1 MIPTAAASPEATRRQ
16 SARLS
21 VAYVYR
27 RFSRSGSIAS
37 LYART
42 AELLSQDVDLT
53 SVCSTRGRAQTDA
66 PIRFLD
72 VEPAL
77 SGSGRITF
85 AIECSSFA
93 RRATRAI
100 LGHPGPF
107 DVVHSEGF
115 ACLWADVVSV
125 HAVRRAEVKHYFDHV
140 EPGARLRRHLSPRVF
155 RPQVQVVL
163 GIERKLFRSPAP
175 LVICPSARVKDDL
188 ASCHGVPGELVEVV
202 PYGVDVAGFRPD
214 PGVRRRV
221 RERMGAGD
229 DTTVVLAVADDF
241 ERKGIARLI
250 EALGR
255 ATTRA
260 ELWVIGGDDSRHYVR
275 LAESAGVADRV
286 HYVGRQPP
294 RTFRVGTPDPTSWP
308 SSAGRTAGPFS
319 SSKGWRRVAPC

>member
-1 MIPTAAASPEATRRQ
+1 MTPTTAASPEATRRQ
-16 SARLS
+16 SGRLG

-77 SGSGRITF
+77 SGSGRITY
-85 AIECSSFA
+85 AVECSSFA

-100 LGHPGPF
+100 LSNPLRF

-115 ACLWADVVSV
+115 ACLWADVVTV

-140 EPGARLRRHLSPRVF
+140 EPGARFRRHLGPRIF

-163 GIERKLFRSPAP
+163 GIEKKLFGSPPP

-188 ASCHGVPGELVEVV
+188 ARWHGVPGELVAVV

-214 PGVRRRV
+214 PGVRASAP
-221 RERMGAGD
+221 GAHGC
-229 DTTVVLAVADDF
+229 
-241 ERKGIARLI
+241 R
-250 EALGR
+250 
-255 ATTRA
+255 
-260 ELWVIGGDDSRHYVR
+260 
-275 LAESAGVADRV
+275 
-286 HYVGRQPP
+286 
-294 RTFRVGTPDPTSWP
+294 
-308 SSAGRTAGPFS
+308 
-319 SSKGWRRVAPC
+319 